1 MAQKLLSVYI
11 GNNRIRVCEMIKNSA
26 KNVILNSAV
35 ELPTPAGSIEDGL
48 LTDVESLAK
57 VIGEVIK
64 DKDMKAKRLVF
75 CIASKKIATK
85 EILVPFM
92 KKPHKIQEIVDA
104 CASDYFP
111 MSNVEDYVYAYSVL
125 ERVVIEDMKKLRIS
139 AIATPKNMVQSY
151 YELAEALGMPIESI
165 DYFGHSI
172 LELLKLQTGERAE
185 MIIQIEKNITV
196 VNIMSGDTLV
206 LQRNIPF
213 GQGAVE
219 EALMDLK
226 GIRQDDA
233 AMILGDAAAIQRRLT
248 AEEYEEVVSYLV
260 NSIIRVVDY
269 YQENKGAVQI
279 EGIRLFGEEC
289 EIALFDTYLEEAL
302 GLPVEYINKLEGVTI
317 RNSIALQG
325 MQAQSYLANISAVLN
340 PAGIALAADSEEK
353 AKKSELHGYLVGLY
367 IATGIVVVALLAVS
381 ARYFILKYQYNEVVE
396 KVSKLEY
403 AEKLYDEYISLKQT
417 YEVLDEFDATTKNA
431 NEELYAFLLEMEN
444 RMPSHTEFETV
455 SATDGKLNITGR
467 VHGNKDE
474 LAALVIQMKESPLI
488 ADVFISS
495 ITDYYTLVGDLYESS
510 EFTIDCT
517 LVTKEVTENQT
528 GEETADEA
536 NTEG

>member
-35 ELPTPAGSIEDGL
+35 EIPTPEGSIEDGL
-48 LTDVESLAK
+48 LVDVEAIAK
-57 VIGEVIK
+57 VINEEIK
-64 DKDMKAKRLVF
+64 SKALKAKKLVF
-75 CIASKKIATK
+75 CITSKKIATK

-92 KKPHKIQEIVDA
+92 KKTHKIQEIVDA

-125 ERVVIEDMKKLRIS
+125 EKVVIEDMKKLRIS

-151 YELAEALGMPIESI
+151 YDLAEALGMPIESI

-172 LELLKLQTGERAE
+172 LELLKLQTNEKAE

-196 VNIMSGDTLV
+196 VNIMAGDTLV

-226 GIRQDDA
+226 HIKQDDA
-233 AMILGDAAAIQRRLT
+233 AMILRDAAAIQRRLT

-269 YQENKGAVQI
+269 YQDNKEAVQI
-279 EGIRLFGEEC
+279 EEIRLFGEEC
-289 EIALFDTYLEEAL
+289 EIALFDSYLEEAL
-302 GLPVEYINKLEGVTI
+302 GLPVSYIDNLAGVTI
-317 RNSIALQG
+317 RNSIAFQG

-353 AKKSELHGYLVGLY
+353 AKKSELHAYLMTLY
-367 IATGIVVVALLAVS
+367 IATGIVVVALIATS
-381 ARYFILKYQYNEVVE
+381 ARYFIEKYRYNKVVE

-403 AEKLYDEYISLKQT
+403 AEKLYDEYVSLKQT
-417 YEVLDEFDATTKNA
+417 YEVLNEFDASTQNP

-444 RMPSHTEFETV
+444 RMPSHTEFKTI
-455 SATDGKLNITGR
+455 SAADGKVNITGR

-474 LAALVIQMKESPLI
+474 LAELVIQMKESPLI
-488 ADVFISS
+488 EDVFVSS
-495 ITDYYTLVGDLYESS
+495 ITDYYTIVGDLYESS
-510 EFTIDCT
+510 EFTLDCT
-517 LVTKEVTENQT
+517 LVTKGEENQT